1 MKLSNNRFESPLA
14 ISVTVENTGKVPGK
28 EVVQLYISAPTNR
41 LKKPRNELKAFAK
54 TKLLRPAEFQTINFE
69 LNAKDLASFDPASS
83 SWIADAGTY
92 SLNVGSSSADI
103 KASRKIELSKEAVVE
118 RSQKLLSPPPSLK
131 EIEPRD

>member
-1 MKLSNNRFESPLA
+1 MKLSNNRFEAPLA
-14 ISVTVENTGKVPGK
+14 ISVTVDNTGKVPGK
-28 EVVQLYISAPTNR
+28 EVVQLYISAPTSR

-54 TKLLRPAEFQTINFE
+54 TKLLRPGEFQTINFE
-69 LNAKDLASFDPASS
+69 LSAKDLASFDPASS

-131 EIEPRD
+131 EIEPPK